1 MDLVMRILFLAGLI
15 LVGTAISSFVEAKE
29 FYKWVD
35 DDGVTHYTVRAPK
48 DRPSTLIR
56 TQVGTGGSKGNSQA
70 IPASRALPGDE
81 TGSDPKAKSKQDKAA
96 PQMTAVDP
104 QRCSVAKANIDT
116 LSNHARIKVTEGDGS
131 IRYLSDSER
140 NEKMAEAEA
149 AMRESCE

>member
-1 MDLVMRILFLAGLI
+1 MRTLFLAGFL
-15 LVGTAISSFVEAKE
+15 LVGTAISGLVEAKE

-35 DDGVTHYTVRAPK
+35 DDGVTHYTVAAPK

-56 TQVGTGGSKGNSQA
+56 TQIGAGATKGNSRA

-81 TGSDPKAKSKQDKAA
+81 TGSAPQAKAKAKPEQA

-104 QRCSVAKANIDT
+104 QRCAVAQSNIET
-116 LSNHARIKVTEGDGS
+116 LSNHARIKVTDADGS
-131 IRYLSDSER
+131 IRYLTDEER

-149 AMRESCE
+149 AIRESCE